1 MLITCPECQ
10 FARNINAGAIPP
22 KAQLATCPR
31 CKTKFRFRILHDEEE
46 VLVESVEEVPATQN
60 AKDDLQA
67 STHREPVESVKKVSG
82 DSVVEDST
90 MEEEYIESQMV
101 AAMQEEIEQLIR
113 AEEAE
118 QESVEQ
124 PVKQSSARGALLE
137 EASVADR
144 QEESHLDDINEVLST
159 PALDPQDEIVE
170 EKPKTFLKRSAS
182 AQALREQGVVSHDV
196 TDMSPEAVA
205 AEEEAVRQYQQVQ
218 ESQAVGTASAHIVSE
233 QTSDTDIWDAIAAM
247 GDEPE
252 CVESFAP
259 GCGSQVNI
267 IPWEDSRLGFVSRAV
282 GTFKGLFVHP
292 IRFWRGIN
300 AHPSLLQPM
309 LFSLF
314 MCAVSCIA
322 TAVGVQVLVANW
334 MDVSTMLQTGL
345 LHEGYLP
352 VTLLWSDVAPF
363 VMVVLCFGL
372 LLLPAILGLL
382 TSLGA
387 RLLGGDPVPF
397 STGVKAVSYS
407 TGAVSWLLV
416 PVVGVLGAVVYLP
429 FLYVSSV
436 RAGYNLSLFKSVV
449 LVGTVLLLFAAS
461 VLIMTAAGVTFM

>member
-10 FARNINAGAIPP
+10 FARNINAEAIPP

-46 VLVESVEEVPATQN
+46 VLVESVEDVSAAQST
-60 AKDDLQA
+60 KDDLKTG
-67 STHREPVESVKKVSG
+67 THRESVESVKKVSG
-82 DSVVEDST
+82 DSVVEDAT
-90 MEEEYIESQMV
+90 IEEEYIESQMV

-118 QESVEQ
+118 QEDVEQ
-124 PVKQSSARGALLE
+124 TVKQTSIRDVLQE
-137 EASVADR
+137 EATAADR
-144 QEESHLDDINEVLST
+144 QDESHLDDINEILST
-159 PALDPQDEIVE
+159 PALDPQETVVE
-170 EKPKTFLKRSAS
+170 EKPKTFVKRSAS
-182 AQALREQGVVSHDV
+182 AQALLEQGVVSHDV

-205 AEEEAVRQYQQVQ
+205 AEEDAVRQYQQEQ
-218 ESQAVGTASAHIVSE
+218 DSQAVETASAHVVPE

-247 GDEPE
+247 GDDPE

-267 IPWEDSRLGFVSRAV
+267 IPWEDNRLGFAGRVV

-292 IRFWRGIN
+292 VRFWRGIN
-300 AHPSLLQPM
+300 AHPALLQPI

-314 MCAVSCIA
+314 MCIISCIA
-322 TAVGVQVLVANW
+322 TAVGVQILAANW
-334 MDVSTMLQTGL
+334 IDISAMLQTVL
-345 LHEGYLP
+345 PHEGYLP
-352 VTLLWSDVAPF
+352 ATLLWSDVAPF
-363 VMVVLCFGL
+363 VMIILCSSL
-372 LLLPAILGLL
+372 LFLPVILGGLI
-382 TSLGA
+382 TLGA

-407 TGAVSWLLV
+407 NGAVSWLLI
-416 PVVGVLGAVVYLP
+416 PVVGILGAAVYLP
-429 FLYVSSV
+429 LLYVNSV

-461 VLIMTAAGVTFM
+461 VLIMTAAGVTVM